1 MFPKVLAGFR
11 LSAIDNKCN
20 IVDACDAAGFF
31 EEGGAT
37 GIDRRQKGS
46 LPFFEESYRLYSV
59 REGGPT
65 LPYISFVVKE
75 VISAL
80 VKRLASVWKDTN
92 EIMQDAIQEQFL
104 LVQQV
109 ATYFTMG
116 KAAARVG
123 NNNKTLLKA
132 AETFI
137 GNGRG
142 IVRSS
147 FRAKCLM

>member
-31 EEGGAT
+31 GEGGAT
-37 GIDRRQKGS
+37 GIDRQKGS
-46 LPFFEESYRLYSV
+46 LPSFAESYRLYSAE
-59 REGGPT
+59 EGGPNM
-65 LPYISFVVKE
+65 PYIPFVVKE

-80 VKRLASVWKDTN
+80 VKRLENVWNDTN
-92 EIMQDAIQEQFL
+92 RIMQDAIEEQFL
-104 LVQQV
+104 LVEQV

-116 KAAARVG
+116 KAAVRVG
-123 NNNKTLLKA
+123 KNNKTLLKA

>member
-37 GIDRRQKGS
+37 GIDKQTGCVRSFK
-46 LPFFEESYRLYSV
+46 ESCRLYSV
-59 REGGPT
+59 REGGPNE
-65 LPYISFVVKE
+65 PYISFVVKE

-92 EIMQDAIQEQFL
+92 EIMQDAIQEEL
-104 LVQQV
+104 RLVEQV
-109 ATYFTMG
+109 AAYFTMG

-137 GNGRG
+137 GYGRG

>member
-1 MFPKVLAGFR
+1 MIPKVLAGFR

-31 EEGGAT
+31 GEGGAT
-37 GIDRRQKGS
+37 GIDRQKGS
-46 LPFFEESYRLYSV
+46 LPSFEESYRLYTV
-59 REGGPT
+59 QLGGPNM
-65 LPYISFVVKE
+65 PYIPFVVKE

-80 VKRLASVWKDTN
+80 VKQLENAWKDKLGIVPDVI
-92 EIMQDAIQEQFL
+92 EEQFL
-104 LVQQV
+104 LVEQV

-116 KAAARVG
+116 KAAVCVG
-123 NNNKTLLKA
+123 KNNKTLLKA

-142 IVRSS
+142 IIRSS
-147 FRAKCLM
+147 FRATCLT